1 MINESST
8 FADMNNL
15 KHPTPQ
21 RNHRQARQL
30 ELPLIFAPS
39 IVQRHGLRAAHPRP
53 LASHGKS
60 PGAPFTSFRTTPK
73 KAWAFAEL
81 EYANTGRSTAA
92 LVLDCDHPH
101 KMGYGLLSLPVPSW
115 TVTRKS
121 NGHAHC
127 AWTLETP
134 VHKYSTARLEPQ
146 RYLTTI
152 SEFYA
157 ETVAADRGFTGTLC
171 HNPAPRFRQD
181 EFTTT
186 WGREEPFSLS
196 ELANVIPFNWEPPRV
211 RRTGVGRNSDL
222 FEAGLKWAGRQANA
236 GTAVLTA
243 LHITNQGLDPRLD
256 DPELAA
262 MARSIERYRA
272 RWAAHGWHSPR
283 WIAKQAA
290 RGIKSGEARRLGS
303 NEELKPWEA
312 EGIDRATW
320 YRRRAKYVALEP
332 TQTVRLE
339 PTQIKHPAGCRLK
352 VH

>member
-1 MINESST
+1 M
-8 FADMNNL
+8 
-15 KHPTPQ
+15 
-21 RNHRQARQL
+21 
-30 ELPLIFAPS
+30 
-39 IVQRHGLRAAHPRP
+39 
-53 LASHGKS
+53 
-60 PGAPFTSFRTTPK
+60 
-73 KAWAFAEL
+73 
-81 EYANTGRSTAA
+81 
-92 LVLDCDHPH
+92 LDCDHPR

-157 ETVAADRGFTGTLC
+157 ETVAADSGFTGTLC

-290 RGIKSGEARRLGS
+290 RGIKSGEKRAQGVQGPQRQSCGAGS

-312 EGIDRATW
+312 EGISRRTW
-320 YRRRAKYVALEP
+320 YRRRATSVALEP
-332 TQTVRLE
+332 TQVKHPAASGECTYTNTDRATYTNTDKAPSVALE
-339 PTQIKHPAGCRLK
+339 PTQVKHPAGCRLK